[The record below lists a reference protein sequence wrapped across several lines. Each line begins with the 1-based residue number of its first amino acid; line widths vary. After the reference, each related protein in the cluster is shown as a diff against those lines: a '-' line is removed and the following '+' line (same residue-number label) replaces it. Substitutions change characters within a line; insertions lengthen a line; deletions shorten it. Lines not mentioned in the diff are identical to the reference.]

1 MVPHELL
8 TLYLM
13 AAEGASVSSGS
24 QSGARKRF
32 SFEQYEH
39 NVASLAPYIIGQNW
53 SGEKILFLEDWELA
67 RVALSCHIALDLL
80 SLKNA

>member
-53 SGEKILFLEDWELA
+53 SGEKNSLPGGLGACESGLELPH
-67 RVALSCHIALDLL
+67 S
-80 SLKNA
+80 S